1 VKNQRERNPLSW
13 RHFDISEGLPLTVH
27 HAVLDFSHIQLG
39 EFFTG
44 HGIARK
50 TFLGD
55 GNTVG
60 RVVELALQ
68 EDEADGGGR
77 VILDFSFHDKD
88 LASMSVFQK
97 EGLRAVKDPQLRGF
111 RRS

>member
-1 VKNQRERNPLSW
+1 MNLRNLG
-13 RHFDISEGLPLTVH
+13 FDPWFEKHKSDLPQ
-27 HAVLDFSHIQLG
+27 A
-39 EFFTG
+39 G

-88 LASMSVFQK
+88 LASMSVFKK